1 MRFGLFGTGPWAQQA
16 HGPALAGHPSAE
28 LVGVWGRSPEKAAAL
43 AGAHGVPAYTE
54 VEALI
59 AEVDAVAVALP
70 PDVQADVALRA
81 ARASKHLLLDKPV
94 AFTTDAA
101 DEIAGEVADRGLA
114 SVVFFTSRFVPDIDS
129 FLTGAAETGG
139 WHEARVEHLG
149 SIFEPGNAFGDSPW
163 RQAERGGLWDVGPH
177 ALSFVLPVLG
187 PVASVTAVDGPRE
200 TTHVLLK
207 HAGGAVSRLTL
218 SVNAPVKAMRNEA
231 VFFGEAGSAA
241 VPTVDWAPVDALRRA
256 VDQLVAAADGGDQPA
271 CDVRFGAAVVAVLAA
286 ADAAAR
292 SGNTVTL

>member
-16 HGPALAGHPSAE
+16 HGPALAGHATAE
-28 LVGVWGRSPEKAAAL
+28 LVGVWGRNPEKAAAL
-43 AGAHGVPAYTE
+43 AGTHGVTAYTD
-54 VEALI
+54 VDALI
-59 AEVDAVAVALP
+59 ADVDAIAVALP
-70 PDVQADVALRA
+70 PDVQADIALRA
-81 ARASKHLLLDKPV
+81 ARAGKHLLLDKPV
-94 AFTTDAA
+94 AFTADAA
-101 DEIAGEVADRGLA
+101 DQIAGEVADRGLA
-114 SVVFFTSRFVPDIDS
+114 SVVFFTSRFVPEIES

-149 SIFEPGNAFGDSPW
+149 AIFEPGNAFGNSPW

-207 HAGGAVSRLTL
+207 HVGGAVSRLTL

-241 VPTVDWAPVDALRRA
+241 VPSVQWAPVDALGRA
-256 VDQLVAAADGGDQPA
+256 VDQLIAAAGGGDQPA
-271 CDVRFGAAVVAVLAA
+271 CDVRFGASVVAVLAA

-292 SGNTVTL
+292 SGRAVTL

>member
-16 HGPALAGHPSAE
+16 HGPALAGHPTAE
-28 LVGVWGRSPEKAAAL
+28 LVGVWGRNPEKAAAL
-43 AGAHGVPAYTE
+43 ADAHGATAYAE
-54 VEALI
+54 VDALI

-70 PDVQADVALRA
+70 PDVQADIALRA
-81 ARASKHLLLDKPV
+81 ARAGKHLLLDKPV

-101 DEIAGEVADRGLA
+101 EEIAGEVADRGLA
-114 SVVFFTSRFVPDIDS
+114 SVVFFTSRFVPDIES

-149 SIFEPGNAFGDSPW
+149 AIFEPGNAFGNSSW

-207 HAGGAVSRLTL
+207 HVGGAVSRLTL

-241 VPTVDWAPVDALRRA
+241 VPTVDWAPVDALGRA
-256 VDQLVAAADGGDQPA
+256 VDQLIAAAGGGDQPA
-271 CDVRFGAAVVAVLAA
+271 CDVRFGANVVAVLAA

-292 SGNTVTL
+292 SGHTVTV